1 MYTPRHF
8 VPTDDGAAFE
18 AMERWPLA
26 LLVTDGP
33 QATHL
38 PMKRQGDT
46 LIGHIAKANPHWN
59 AAADGSRALAVFTGP
74 STYISPGF
82 YATKAEHGRV
92 VPTWNYVAIHVRGPL
107 TWLHDAAD
115 KLDIVRTLTDQFE
128 ARELRPWSVDDA
140 PAAYMDA
147 MLNGIVGI
155 RIAIEN
161 IDAKFKLSQN
171 RIEDDRSGIELGLE
185 GRGDGASED
194 IARLMRVHLPP
205 AP

>member
-1 MYTPRHF
+1 MYTPIHF

-33 QATHL
+33 TATHL
-38 PMKRQGDT
+38 PMKREGDS

-59 AAADGSRALAVFTGP
+59 SASDGATGLAVFNGP

-92 VPTWNYVAIHVRGPL
+92 VPTWNYVSIHVRGKL
-107 TWLHDAAD
+107 TWLHGGDE
-115 KLDIVRTLTDQFE
+115 KLHIVRTLTDQFE

-147 MLNGIVGI
+147 MLNGIVGV
-155 RIAIEN
+155 RIAIES

-171 RIEDDRSGIELGLE
+171 RTEDDRSGVELGLE

-194 IARLMRVHLPP
+194 IARLMRAHLPR